1 MQQKYENNEERKMQI
16 EEIRERKELIGKEN
30 GRGDHLA

>member
-1 MQQKYENNEERKMQI
+1 MHQKYEENEEGKMQF